1 MDFIGGSW
9 ETAER
14 MTNHVHFKDS
24 TRQAALFETMI
35 LAAAADGR
43 VDRVEVEEIY
53 RQVFER
59 PEFHGIHADDLKQA
73 ITHAAK
79 RVAEAHSLEHILPSI
94 VDRLPDKA
102 SRELAFGLAASV
114 VVADGRTPPAELEI
128 LKALQ
133 DMFDL
138 SEEDVARLF
147 ETAQQHGEFPPTK
160 DK

>member
-1 MDFIGGSW
+1 
-9 ETAER
+9 
-14 MTNHVHFKDS
+14 MTNKGHIQFGDS
-24 TRQAALFETMI
+24 SRQAALFETMI
-35 LAAAADGR
+35 LAAAADGS

-59 PEFHGIHADDLKQA
+59 PEFHGIHADDLKAA
-73 ITHAAK
+73 IEHAAK
-79 RVAEAHSLEHILPSI
+79 RVAEARSLEHILPSI

-114 VVADGRTPPAELEI
+114 VVADGRAPPEELSI

-138 SEEDVARLF
+138 TEEEVARLF
-147 ETAQQHGEFPPTK
+147 ETAQQHGKFPPTK
-160 DK
+160 EK